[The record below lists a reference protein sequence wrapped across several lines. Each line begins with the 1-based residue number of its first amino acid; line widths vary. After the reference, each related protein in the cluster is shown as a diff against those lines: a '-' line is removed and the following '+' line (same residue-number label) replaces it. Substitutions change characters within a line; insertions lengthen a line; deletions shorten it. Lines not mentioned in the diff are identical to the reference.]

1 MFVGNLMRIYLMDII
16 ILMMKIN
23 LRKLEILKL
32 LMGMIKMKRKLN

>member
-1 MFVGNLMRIYLMDII
+1 MRIYLMDIL
-16 ILMMKIN
+16 ILMMKII